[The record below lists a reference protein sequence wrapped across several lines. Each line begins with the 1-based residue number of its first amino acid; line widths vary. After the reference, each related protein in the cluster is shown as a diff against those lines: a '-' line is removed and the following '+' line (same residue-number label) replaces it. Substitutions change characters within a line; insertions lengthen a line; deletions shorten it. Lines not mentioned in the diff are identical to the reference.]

1 MSLKVIPN
9 VPVAINVK
17 DRFYNIYNSNA
28 VVMGSTDGYHDR
40 ENCNFMTNVTAHCLS
55 VCQYASESSEAVPR
69 LPAELTDVMLWLRL
83 RRFLFSAD
91 SSALSASSLSV
102 NFSR

>member
-40 ENCNFMTNVTAHCLS
+40 ENYKRESNLNMLFCLMIFDP
-55 VCQYASESSEAVPR
+55 SSEEGR
-69 LPAELTDVMLWLRL
+69 NQGTR
-83 RRFLFSAD
+83 
-91 SSALSASSLSV
+91 
-102 NFSR
+102 